1 MIYESKLTASEVSK
15 VLDVLVE
22 CNIHQLW
29 HERVLN
35 GVVCDINSGFYTIEE
50 AVYKF
55 IDECIP
61 DTYKTG
67 YKPKSEAVEVTE
79 VTKDPI
85 DVIDPIDN
93 IDTNREK
100 EIIKAKAKA
109 KADERKAKVDQWI
122 TENSPTAK
130 GSGDPEK
137 VWNVPMP
144 SHFDYLGNNNVDM
157 KVYGAMVLN
166 SNHGGKANNQCGER
180 YLYMNK
186 LKDIKGFDDEGNK
199 IKIKGLSE
207 STLKRHIVKLRKVK
221 IGDSDP
227 LITLENTP
235 NGIVYKLNYATTVK
249 DEQGDNT
256 KDRYFIEIPS
266 DIMNELVITSKDG
279 VIKTYILLNVLLKD
293 HPEGKEIQREYIA
306 SVIGV
311 EDEGTISKYTTDLVK
326 KGLIYKQ
333 ERRSTDYDQKKDK
346 VEYKTH
352 TKYKLVDPEDYRKY
366 NKAIK
371 KGISP
376 LEAVKQA
383 HPDLWD

>member
-1 MIYESKLTASEVSK
+1 MIYESKLTAEEISQVS
-15 VLDVLVE
+15 DILVE
-22 CNIHQLW
+22 RGINPIW
-29 HERVLN
+29 RDRVLN
-35 GVVCDINSGFYTIEE
+35 GIVTDLTSGFYTVEE
-50 AVYKF
+50 AVNKF

-61 DTYKTG
+61 DAYK
-67 YKPKSEAVEVTE
+67 
-79 VTKDPI
+79 
-85 DVIDPIDN
+85 
-93 IDTNREK
+93 IDTEKEK
-100 EIIKAKAKA
+100 EIIRAKAKA
-109 KADERKAKVDQWI
+109 EAEEKKAKVDQWI
-122 TENSPTAK
+122 KENSPTAK
-130 GSGDPEK
+130 GSGDPNK
-137 VWNVPMP
+137 IFPVSMP
-144 SHFDYLGNNNVDM
+144 SHFDYLGNDNVDM
-157 KVYGAMVLN
+157 KVYGAMMLN
-166 SNHGGKANNQCGER
+166 SNHGGKANNQYGER

-186 LKDIKGFDDEGNK
+186 LKDIKGFDDEGNR

-221 IGDSDP
+221 IGESDP
-227 LITLENTP
+227 LITVENTP

-249 DEQGDNT
+249 DQHGENT
-256 KDRYFIEIPS
+256 KDRYFVEIPS
-266 DIMNELVITSKDG
+266 DIMNDLVITSKDG

-306 SVIGV
+306 SIIGV

-326 KGLIYKQ
+326 KGLIYKE

-346 VEYKTH
+346 IEYKTH

-376 LEAVKQA
+376 VDAVKQA